1 MSAKLIAGLLAAC
14 VVAVGGVVLYHGDCP
29 FSGGTCSKSAGCPT
43 GECSL
48 VSTGSCCDADESAAP
63 CCSATK
69 AITAKAACCSEAAG
83 TCEPVAAAFGGVVAA
98 NTK

>member
-14 VVAVGGVVLYHGDCP
+14 VVAVGGVVLYHGECP
-29 FSGGTCSKSAGCPT
+29 FSGSCSKSVDCPT
-43 GECSL
+43 GTCTVE
-48 VSTGSCCDADESAAP
+48 STGSCCDADESAAP
-63 CCSATK
+63 CCASPKGLAIK
-69 AITAKAACCSEAAG
+69 ASCCSEASG